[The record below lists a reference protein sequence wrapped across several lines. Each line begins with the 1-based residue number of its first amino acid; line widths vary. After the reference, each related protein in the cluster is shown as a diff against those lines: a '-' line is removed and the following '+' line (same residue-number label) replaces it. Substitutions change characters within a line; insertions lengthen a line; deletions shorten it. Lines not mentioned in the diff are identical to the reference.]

1 MSVELIQILSL
12 ISYVVAVVF
21 FLVTI
26 ALFFLLN
33 IPKVFGDITGANAR
47 KAIENIRQQNE
58 ISGDKAYKPSPVNA
72 VRGKITDKISPSGKI
87 KSRTNGIGVAVE
99 TEKLTAE
106 QLVRDA
112 QETTVLND
120 IGSETTVL
128 SALES
133 ESTVLNSEGK
143 VGETTVLIQDE
154 NVNGFSVDIEIGFT
168 GSSEII
174 E

>member
-1 MSVELIQILSL
+1 MSVELLQMLSL
-12 ISYVVAVVF
+12 VFYVVAAVL

-58 ISGDKAYKPSPVNA
+58 ISGDKAYKPSYVNA
-72 VRGKITDKISPSGKI
+72 ARGKVTDKISPSGKI
-87 KSRTNGIGVAVE
+87 NSQASSLGVAVE
-99 TEKLTAE
+99 TEKLSTA
-106 QLVRDA
+106 QLVREA
-112 QETTVLND
+112 QETTVLGGQDN
-120 IGSETTVL
+120 ET
-128 SALES
+128 
-133 ESTVLNSEGK
+133 TVLNSEDT
-143 VGETTVLIQDE
+143 VGETTVLMQDE
-154 NVNGFSVDIEIGFT
+154 NINGFSVDVEIGFI